1 VDFAA
6 CGKNGHPV
14 KSMMKKETKNSE
26 IDKILKRHN
35 KEVMRHFDIVAEG
48 IKDEVAIIAEQY
60 GDIRQDISSIKETLN
75 THTEMIGSMAEDV
88 SIIKADVEFL
98 KGGLKKKVDYEEF
111 AALERRL
118 ALVESKIRR

>member
-1 VDFAA
+1 MDFAA
-6 CGKNGHPV
+6 CGKSGHPV

-35 KEVMRHFDIVAEG
+35 
-48 IKDEVAIIAEQY
+48 
-60 GDIRQDISSIKETLN
+60 
-75 THTEMIGSMAEDV
+75 
-88 SIIKADVEFL
+88 IIKADVEFL

>member
-1 VDFAA
+1 
-6 CGKNGHPV
+6 
-14 KSMMKKETKNSE
+14 MMKKETKNSE

-35 KEVMRHFDIVAEG
+35 
-48 IKDEVAIIAEQY
+48 
-60 GDIRQDISSIKETLN
+60 
-75 THTEMIGSMAEDV
+75 
-88 SIIKADVEFL
+88 IIKADVEFL

>member
-1 VDFAA
+1 
-6 CGKNGHPV
+6 
-14 KSMMKKETKNSE
+14 MKKETKNSE

-35 KEVMRHFDIVAEG
+35 
-48 IKDEVAIIAEQY
+48 
-60 GDIRQDISSIKETLN
+60 
-75 THTEMIGSMAEDV
+75 
-88 SIIKADVEFL
+88 IIKADVEFL